1 MERDGL
7 KFYPSHSYDVY
18 GLSHNPFEQ
27 LASEGIADVES
38 IHVYQEVDM
47 RLQMIISEV
56 IGNKSSIALSIV
68 GPLGMGKTQRL
79 KNIAKAI
86 EENGGKA
93 IYVKVDTNDI
103 LKLTRD
109 IFYALKPPRSR
120 TNIFL
125 ENLSRKL
132 GFIDRLEKMLSDP
145 KEYKSRDI
153 AELLVG
159 QLRKYPY
166 SALLLDEL
174 ENMQGAGEREK
185 IQFFEMLRHVIST
198 MPPGCIVAFACIPEA
213 YEEYTKIF
221 PAFFMR
227 LHYEFKLRP
236 MSVEETFELVKK
248 RLNKARVRD
257 TDDPIYPFTEEAIK
271 LIHDLAKGN
280 PRQILRLLH
289 YVLSESAKHK
299 FDPIDEYVVTT
310 ILEEPKNLEEYL
322 TRIPKDYKDLVNAIV
337 FEFNGGP
344 VSYIQVAKAVKKPG
358 MKVYESLNELV
369 RLGFLVGDPNGS
381 YKVPDYVRKFLEEG
395 QAEKLR
401 GE

>member
-1 MERDGL
+1 
-7 KFYPSHSYDVY
+7 
-18 GLSHNPFEQ
+18 
-27 LASEGIADVES
+27 
-38 IHVYQEVDM
+38 
-47 RLQMIISEV
+47 
-56 IGNKSSIALSIV
+56 
-68 GPLGMGKTQRL
+68 
-79 KNIAKAI
+79 
-86 EENGGKA
+86 
-93 IYVKVDTNDI
+93 
-103 LKLTRD
+103 
-109 IFYALKPPRSR
+109 
-120 TNIFL
+120 
-125 ENLSRKL
+125 
-132 GFIDRLEKMLSDP
+132 MLSDP
-145 KEYKSRDI
+145 NEYKSRDI
-153 AELLVG
+153 AELLVE
-159 QLRKYPY
+159 QLKKYPPY

-248 RLNKARVRD
+248 RLNKARVKD

-271 LIHDLAKGN
+271 LIHDLARGN

-289 YVLSESAKHK
+289 YVLSEAAKHK
-299 FDPIDEYVVTT
+299 FDPIDEYVVTA
-310 ILEEPKNLEEYL
+310 ILEEPKSLEEYL
-322 TRIPKDYKDLVNAIV
+322 MRIPKSYKDLVEAIV

-358 MKVYESLNELV
+358 MQVYESLNELV

-395 QAEKLR
+395 QAERLR
-401 GE
+401 GGE